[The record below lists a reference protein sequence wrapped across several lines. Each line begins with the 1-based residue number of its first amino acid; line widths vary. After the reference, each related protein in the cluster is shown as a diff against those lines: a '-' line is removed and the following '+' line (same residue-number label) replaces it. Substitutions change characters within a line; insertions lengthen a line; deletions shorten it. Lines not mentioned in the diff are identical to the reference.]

1 MIFKKGIMNLE
12 NKISFVL
19 DGKIQVIDF
28 NYSEYTP
35 TTTLLH
41 YLRSLPTHKSVKE
54 GCGEGDCGACTVVI
68 GENNLGGI
76 QYRAFDSCLIF
87 LPSIYGKQVITT
99 ENLGSADNLH
109 PVQKALYEFDGS
121 QCGFCT
127 PGFVMSIYAL
137 YKQDNIPDKT
147 EVTDA
152 IAGNLCRCTGYRPI
166 IDAAEYVCNNK
177 SEDIID
183 KSEKETLALLNSVD
197 KSETILISSSEQ
209 KYYLPFYKEDA
220 LKLRNEN
227 PQAVLVSGETDVAL
241 RVTKKNELIPNIIDI
256 SQVKDLKF
264 EKETSDGFI
273 FGANYSLEDIRQ
285 TCEGKLDALY
295 DMLCV
300 FGSRQIR
307 NRACLGGNLGSA
319 SPIGDAIPVLMAYDA
334 ELTIENINAK
344 RTVKLRDFITG
355 YRQTKCN
362 ADELITEIYIPFP
375 TKDKIIKSYKI
386 SKRKDLDIATVSA
399 CFSLILEAGKVKN
412 IYAFYGGMAAWT
424 KRALS
429 TEKYLIGKEWNRNN
443 VELAMKELA
452 NDFKPISDARSGEK
466 ARQIMAANLLLK
478 FWSESGE

>member
-1 MIFKKGIMNLE
+1 MNLD

-19 DGKIQVIDF
+19 DGKIQIIDF
-28 NYSEYTP
+28 NDSEYTP

-54 GCGEGDCGACTVVI
+54 GCGEGDCGACTIVI
-68 GENNLGGI
+68 GEINSDKI

-87 LPSIYGKQVITT
+87 LPSIHGKQVITT
-99 ENLGSADNLH
+99 ENIGNSDNLH

-137 YKQDNIPDKT
+137 YKQNHIPNKT

-166 IDAAEYVCNNK
+166 IDAAEYVCSNK
-177 SEDIID
+177 TEDIID
-183 KSEKETLALLNSVD
+183 KSEKETVALLNSIN
-197 KSETILISSSEQ
+197 KTETIFISNSEQ
-209 KYYLPFYKEDA
+209 KYYLPFFKKEA
-220 LKLRNEN
+220 LKLRKEN
-227 PQAVLVSGETDVAL
+227 PQAVIVSGETDVAL

-256 SQVKDLKF
+256 SLVKDLKF
-264 EKETSDGFI
+264 KIETDNAYI
-273 FGANYSLEDIRQ
+273 FGANYSLEDVRQ
-285 TCEGKLDALY
+285 NCRGKLDALY

-319 SPIGDAIPVLMAYDA
+319 SPIGDAIPVLMAYDT
-334 ELTIENINAK
+334 ELTLESVNAK
-344 RTVKLRDFITG
+344 RTIKLRDFITG

-362 ADELITEIYIPFP
+362 VDELITEVYVPFP
-375 TKDKIIKSYKI
+375 TKEIIIKSYKI

-399 CFSLILEAGKVKN
+399 CFSLKLEAGKVKN
-412 IYAFYGGMAAWT
+412 ICAFYGGMAAWT
-424 KRALS
+424 KRAIN
-429 TEKYLIGKEWNRNN
+429 TEKYLMGKEWNRNN
-443 VELAMKELA
+443 VELAMKELVK
-452 NDFKPISDARSGEK
+452 DFKPISDARSGEK
-466 ARQIMAANLLLK
+466 ARNIMAKNLLLK
-478 FWSESGE
+478 FWSETEKVK